1 MERDDLFGPGLGETQ
16 RLLLLTLKR
25 LGAATIAE
33 LREDVGLAPAT
44 LREHLPALP
53 LPGLVERRG
62 TRRHE
67 RGRPEV
73 VYGIAPAGE
82 ALFPRADATVLR
94 ELVGFLEREG
104 QSATLGRFFR
114 ERLARRRAEGLARVS
129 ALTGA
134 ERLAEVARLFSEEG
148 FMAEPATAA
157 DGTPA
162 LRMRHCPLR
171 DLVAATDLP
180 CQAEMALA
188 QELAGQPLV
197 RIEHGAHERRACTYG
212 LSSRNL

>member
-1 MERDDLFGPGLGETQ
+1 MRICIFGAGAVGSHFAA
-16 RLLLLTLKR
+16 RLAAAGNEVSVLAR
-25 LGAATIAE
+25 GAQLDA
-33 LREDVGLAPAT
+33 
-44 LREHLPALP
+44 
-53 LPGLVERRG
+53 
-62 TRRHE
+62 
-67 RGRPEV
+67 
-73 VYGIAPAGE
+73 AG
-82 ALFPRADATVLR
+82 LR
-94 ELVGFLEREG
+94 ELVGCLAGEG
-104 QSATLGRFFR
+104 QGRPLGGCLL
-114 ERLARRRAEGLARVS
+114 EGLAGRRAEGLARVS

>member
-1 MERDDLFGPGLGETQ
+1 MDQDELFGPGLGETQ
-16 RLLLLTLKR
+16 RLLLLALKR
-25 LGAATIAE
+25 VGVATIAE
-33 LREDVGLAPAT
+33 LREELDLAPAT
-44 LREHLPALP
+44 LREHLQTLALH
-53 LPGLVERRG
+53 GLVERRG

-94 ELVGFLEREG
+94 ELVQFLEREG
-104 QSATLGRFFR
+104 QQVTLGRFFT
-114 ERLARRRAEGLARVS
+114 ERLARRRVEGLARV
-129 ALTGA
+129 AGLAGA

-148 FMAEPATAA
+148 YMAEPGTAA

-171 DLVAATDLP
+171 DVVATTDLP
-180 CQAEMALA
+180 CRAEIALA
-188 QELAGQPLV
+188 QELAGQLD
-197 RIEHGAHERRACTYG
+197 AW
-212 LSSRNL
+212 